1 MMRIPLRARLT
12 LAFAAGMMIVSLGVG
27 AFVYIEVR
35 GDLRHQVE
43 LGLRARAQALTA
55 GGRTGALA
63 RTSGH
68 YADNDESVAQLL
80 SPDGRV
86 LESTKSVARAPLVT
100 PSDLRRGR
108 FLDARP
114 PGLDAMRLF
123 VASTTHNGR
132 PAFLV
137 VGATMSDTREE
148 LSRLAL
154 LFAIALPVALA
165 VSSLI
170 GWLLAG
176 AALRPMRRMSA
187 EAAVVSADQPDRRIT
202 VPRGEPA
209 LAVLATT
216 LNETFDRLQESIR
229 RERRFAANAS
239 HELRTP
245 LATLKAEVDTA
256 LSAPR
261 SRAELREALEAAADE
276 VRHLIAIAEG
286 LLVLAREGDGGL
298 PITRTPTSLREL
310 VDDRVAAFAVTSAAA
325 GVTMTASATEATVE
339 IDRRRA
345 RQALDNLIA
354 NALRHTPRGGTVT
367 VSATAGAAGV
377 RLTVSDDG
385 AGFSEAA
392 LAAAFEPFNRAS
404 SGNVGAGLGLAMAQ
418 AVAIAHGGSATAAN
432 QPERGA
438 VVTLVLPARSDGSA

>member
-1 MMRIPLRARLT
+1 MRIPLRARLT
-12 LAFAAGMMIVSLGVG
+12 LAIAAGMMIVSLGVA
-27 AFVYIEVR
+27 AFVYVEVR

-55 GGRTGALA
+55 GGHTGALA

-86 LESTKSVARAPLVT
+86 LEATKSVAAAPLVT
-100 PSDLRRGR
+100 PADLRRGR

-123 VASTTHNGR
+123 VASTTHDGR
-132 PAFLV
+132 LAFLV

-148 LSRLAL
+148 LSSLAL
-154 LFAIALPVALA
+154 LFAIALPAALA

-187 EAAVVSADQPDRRIT
+187 EAAAVSADQPDRRIT
-202 VPRGEPA
+202 VPSGEPA
-209 LAVLATT
+209 LAALATT
-216 LNETFDRLQESIR
+216 LNQTFDRLQESIR

-261 SRAELREALEAAADE
+261 PTPAPRAAPRSTA
-276 VRHLIAIAEG
+276 VPK
-286 LLVLAREGDGGL
+286 ARC
-298 PITRTPTSLREL
+298 P
-310 VDDRVAAFAVTSAAA
+310 
-325 GVTMTASATEATVE
+325 
-339 IDRRRA
+339 
-345 RQALDNLIA
+345 
-354 NALRHTPRGGTVT
+354 PR
-367 VSATAGAAGV
+367 
-377 RLTVSDDG
+377 
-385 AGFSEAA
+385 
-392 LAAAFEPFNRAS
+392 P
-404 SGNVGAGLGLAMAQ
+404 
-418 AVAIAHGGSATAAN
+418 
-432 QPERGA
+432 
-438 VVTLVLPARSDGSA
+438 

>member
-1 MMRIPLRARLT
+1 MRIPLRARLT
-12 LAFAAGMMIVSLGVG
+12 LAFAAGMMIVSLGVA
-27 AFVYIEVR
+27 AFVYVEVR

-55 GGRTGALA
+55 GGRTSALV
-63 RTSGH
+63 RTSGQ

-80 SPDGRV
+80 SPSGRL
-86 LESTKSVARAPLVT
+86 LESTRSVQTAPLVT
-100 PSDLRRGR
+100 PVDLRRGR
-108 FLDARP
+108 FLNVRP
-114 PGLDAMRLF
+114 PGLDPMRVF
-123 VASTTHNGR
+123 VATTTHKHR

-148 LSRLAL
+148 LNSLGL
-154 LFAIALPVALA
+154 LFAIALPAALA

-187 EAAVVSADQPDRRIT
+187 EAAAVNADQPDRRMT
-202 VPRGEPA
+202 VLHGEPA

-261 SRAELREALEAAADE
+261 PPAELREALETAAAE

-286 LLVLAREGDGGL
+286 LLVLAREGEGGL
-298 PITRTPTSLREL
+298 PIARTPTSLREL
-310 VDDRVAAFAVTSAAA
+310 VQDRVAAFATVAATA
-325 GVTMTASATEATVE
+325 GVTVTASSTDATVE
-339 IDRRRA
+339 LDRRRA

-354 NALRHTPRGGTVT
+354 NAVRHTPPGGAVR
-367 VSATAGAAGV
+367 VFASADGDGAQLRV
-377 RLTVSDDG
+377 EDDG
-385 AGFSEAA
+385 TGFSDAA
-392 LAAAFEPFNRAS
+392 LASAFEPFNTAAS
-404 SGNVGAGLGLAMAQ
+404 EGDGAGLGLAMAHAI
-418 AVAIAHGGSATAAN
+418 AVAHGGGASAAN
-432 QPERGA
+432 RPGRGA
-438 VVTLVLPARSDGSA
+438 VVTLRLR